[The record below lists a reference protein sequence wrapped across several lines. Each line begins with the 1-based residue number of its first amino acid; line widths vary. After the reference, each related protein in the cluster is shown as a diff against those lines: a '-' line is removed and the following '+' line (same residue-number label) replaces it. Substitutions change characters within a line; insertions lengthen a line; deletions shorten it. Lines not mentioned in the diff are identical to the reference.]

1 MSEKVVYK
9 EDTAV
14 KFHKPKMYKVVLLND
29 DYTTMEFVVEVLI
42 EVFHK
47 SAADATQ
54 IMLDVHQKGKG
65 IVGAYT
71 YDIASTKIAQVEQ
84 LAAKRDFPLVA
95 VIEPE

>member
-9 EDTAV
+9 EDTTV
-14 KFHKPKMYKVVLLND
+14 IFKKPKMYKVLLLND

-42 EVFHK
+42 GIFHK

-84 LAAKRDFPLVA
+84 TAAKRDFPLVA
-95 VIEPE
+95 VMEPE